1 MLRILGLEEA
11 ENAISDIRK
20 FLKKSQIY
28 QINIPHKKKEVFIEN
43 KDVEF
48 FDSLD
53 VRNQVKK
60 INEIKNDFDLCI
72 VSSWST
78 ARIAFLAGLRY
89 IIYFVGNDIRF
100 PPFEKHFSKLN
111 FIQRL
116 FYKKIFDSAIATVT
130 GSEEPFD
137 NLKKYRKDAI
147 RIDRVVVDK
156 NLFNPNVKPISIPKK
171 KFTFFC
177 PQRIGLEKGTD
188 VLWKALSYCK
198 TDFDVIQVD
207 WIDDS
212 SLEKKQSSKSILE
225 NKPDQIKL
233 IPLLTRKE
241 IAKYY
246 SCADGILGDLKSGH
260 TNNIEREAALCRKP
274 IVNYRDPD
282 RKFIIDG
289 NEIDSP
295 FLPIKNDPKS
305 VANLIDEIVDS
316 EVFRKELAE
325 QENQF
330 ILEIGDPEKAGNEWD
345 NLFEKIYSKYGV
357 IKNKSPNIKNKFWM
371 MIYSIGE
378 SLNFGRQS
386 QLP

>member
-1 MLRILGLEEA
+1 MLKILGLEEA

-43 KDVEF
+43 KDIEF
-48 FDSLD
+48 FDSLN

-60 INEIKNDFDLCI
+60 INEIKNDFDLCF

-78 ARIAFLAGLRY
+78 ARIAFLANLKY

-100 PPFEKHFSKLN
+100 PPFEKNFNKLN

-116 FYKKIFDSAIATVT
+116 FYKKILDSAIATVT
-130 GSEEPFD
+130 GSEEPFH
-137 NLKKYRKDAI
+137 NLKKYRNDAI

-156 NLFNPNVKPISIPKK
+156 NLFNPNVKPISIPKT
-171 KFTFFC
+171 KFTFFS
-177 PQRIGLEKGTD
+177 PQRIGLEKGFD
-188 VLWKALSYCK
+188 ILWKALRICK
-198 TDFDVIQVD
+198 TDFDVLQVD

-212 SLEKKQSSKSILE
+212 SLEKKHSSKSILE
-225 NKPDQIKL
+225 NKPEQIKL
-233 IPLLTRKE
+233 IPLLTREE

-246 SCADGILGDLKSGH
+246 SFADGVLGDLKSGH
-260 TNNIEREAALCRKP
+260 ANNIEREAALCRKP
-274 IVNYRDPD
+274 IVNYREPD
-282 RKFIIDG
+282 RKYIIDR
-289 NEIDSP
+289 NEITSP
-295 FLPIKNDPKS
+295 FLPTKNDPES
-305 VANLIDEIVDS
+305 VAKLIDKIVDS

-325 QENQF
+325 QEYHF

-345 NLFEKIYSKYGV
+345 KLFEKIYSKYGI
-357 IKNKSPNIKNKFWM
+357 IKNKSSKIKSEFWM
-371 MIYSIGE
+371 MIYCLGE
-378 SLNFGRQS
+378 SLNFGRKT